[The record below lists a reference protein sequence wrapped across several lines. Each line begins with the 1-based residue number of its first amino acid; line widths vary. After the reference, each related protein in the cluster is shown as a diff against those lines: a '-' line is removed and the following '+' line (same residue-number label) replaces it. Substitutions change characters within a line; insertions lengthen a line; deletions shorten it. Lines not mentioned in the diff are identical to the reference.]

1 MKILAIESSGRCAS
15 AAYLSDGL
23 IKAEY
28 TLDTGLTHSETL
40 LPLTDKLLKA
50 AGAEVPE
57 VIAVSAGPG
66 SFTGLRIG
74 AAMVKGLADGW
85 KAGVIPVPTLEALAY
100 RYYGYDGLICPIMDA
115 RRGQVYGGV
124 YRFEGEMGLRS
135 VKEGGAYELKE
146 LVAFING
153 LGEKTVFLGDGTDRY
168 EELLKEEVK
177 ISYSIA
183 PAHKRYQSAACVAVY
198 ADEAGDKAVIPAAAF
213 VPEYMRKSQAERE
226 RAKKDG

>member
-1 MKILAIESSGRCAS
+1 MRILAIESSGRCAS
-15 AAYLSDGL
+15 AALLSDGL

-40 LPLTDKLLKA
+40 LPLTDKLLTA
-50 AGAEVPE
+50 VGGEAPE

-100 RYYGYDGLICPIMDA
+100 RYYGYEGLICPIMDA

-124 YRFEGEMGLRS
+124 YRFDEEKGLVC
-135 VKEGGAYELKE
+135 VKDGGAYELRE
-146 LVAFING
+146 LINFING

-168 EELLKEEVK
+168 KELLQEELK
-177 ISYSIA
+177 IRCEIA

-198 ADEAGDKAVIPAAAF
+198 ADEAGEKAVIPATAF
-213 VPEYMRKSQAERE
+213 VPEYMRQSQAERE
-226 RAKKDG
+226 RAEKNG